1 MSPSPKSSGARAA
14 KKWVKVAGA
23 ALLALVVLLVL
34 VLVAK
39 WVRGLPAVQSFMIDY
54 PGHSP
59 LPPEAPVGIPSWLGW
74 QHFLNMFFLVLIIRS
89 GWLVRSTARPNAHW
103 TRNNARLI
111 RTRNPPRKI
120 SLDLWFHLTLDG
132 FWVANGVVFYV
143 LLFATGQWLRLVP
156 TRWDVFPNA
165 ISTGIQYLS
174 LNWPTDDGWVNYNS
188 LQVLAYFVTVF
199 VAAPLA
205 ILTGLRMSGAW
216 PRESVRLNKIYPI
229 ELARAVH
236 FPVMLYFVLFVIV
249 HVTLVLATGA
259 LRNLNHMYA
268 TQDNSGWTGFWY
280 FAASLVVIV
289 VAWAAAR
296 PVLLRPVASLMG
308 KVSR

>member
-1 MSPSPKSSGARAA
+1 MSTQRKSSCARLVANR
-14 KKWVKVAGA
+14 WVKVAGA
-23 ALLALVVLLVL
+23 ALLALVVLLAL

-39 WVRGLPAVQSFMIDY
+39 WMRGLPAMQSFMVDY
-54 PGHSP
+54 PGHSQ

-89 GWLVRSTARPNAHW
+89 GWLVHSTARPSAHW
-103 TRNNARLI
+103 TRNNSRLI
-111 RTRNPPRKI
+111 RTRNSPKKI

-143 LLFATGQWLRLVP
+143 LLFSTGQWLRLVP

-165 ISTGIQYLS
+165 VSTGIQYLS

-205 ILTGLRMSGAW
+205 IVTGLRMSGAW
-216 PRESVRLNKIYPI
+216 PKDSAE
-229 ELARAVH
+229 A
-236 FPVMLYFVLFVIV
+236 
-249 HVTLVLATGA
+249 
-259 LRNLNHMYA
+259 
-268 TQDNSGWTGFWY
+268 
-280 FAASLVVIV
+280 
-289 VAWAAAR
+289 
-296 PVLLRPVASLMG
+296 
-308 KVSR
+308 

>member
-1 MSPSPKSSGARAA
+1 MAN
-14 KKWVKVAGA
+14 KWVKIAGA
-23 ALLALVVLLVL
+23 AALALVVLLLV

-39 WVRGLPAVQSFMIDY
+39 WMRGLPAVQSFMADY

-89 GWLVRSTARPNAHW
+89 GWLVRSTARPSAHW
-103 TRNNARLI
+103 TRSNSRRI
-111 RTRNPPRKI
+111 RTRNPPKKI
-120 SLDLWFHLTLDG
+120 SLDLWFHLTLDA
-132 FWVANGVVFYV
+132 FWMANGVVFYV
-143 LLFATGQWLRLVP
+143 LIFATGQWLRLVP

-165 ISTGIQYLS
+165 ISTGIQYAS

-188 LQVLAYFVTVF
+188 LQVLAYGVTVF

-205 ILTGLRMSGAW
+205 IVTGLRMSGAW
-216 PRESVRLNKIYPI
+216 PRDLARLNKAYPI
-229 ELARAVH
+229 EVARAIH
-236 FPVMLYFVLFVIV
+236 FPVMLYFVLFIIV

-268 TQDNSGWTGFWY
+268 ARDDDGWAGFWY
-280 FAASLVVIV
+280 FAASLVVV
-289 VAWAAAR
+289 VGAWVAAR